1 MTQCREKFFSLNELR
16 NPGKTLRS
24 LIPFTPVV
32 SLPPH
37 STSQLIS
44 LSYSKRIICGGFFCN
59 FSSWLPSDTLYYNS
73 TNRARQV
80 TEHRALRLH
89 YYQEWNIISN
99 FFHTFQLSPS
109 GMSVNLKTLVFD
121 SERTVKCNRHTLMNT
136 NIRSHFLHSFRKGKL
151 GDN

>member
-1 MTQCREKFFSLNELR
+1 LTHCREQFFSLNEIR
-16 NPGKTLRS
+16 NPAKTLRS
-24 LIPFTPVV
+24 LIPLTPVL

-37 STSQLIS
+37 CMSPLLS
-44 LSYSKRIICGGFFCN
+44 LSSSEGTIDFFCN